1 MKIYIVASILV
12 VASIVMFTGCATQED
27 VIALHNRLVYLE
39 QRNQEIGKDISDIK
53 NRTDQAM
60 AKINEISRE
69 RATEAK
75 KLRTQSAGL
84 HVVSDNLKAEIL
96 ALKGKIEETEF
107 MLTKQIDS
115 VQGNVNELERK
126 LSDVNKLKEKLST
139 IQSSPA
145 PSPSASAPAP
155 PPSPV
160 QSKAP
165 LNEMSE
171 NELYQASLTAFRN
184 GNYPR
189 AFKGFQLFLSRYPRS
204 RHADNAQFWI
214 GDVHYKQEE
223 YGKAILAYQ
232 EVIENYPDGN
242 KYLASLLKQALSFQK
257 MGEISD
263 ARIILNDLIRKHPD
277 SPEADQARQH
287 LKNL

>member
-1 MKIYIVASILV
+1 
-12 VASIVMFTGCATQED
+12 MFTGCATQED

-39 QRNQEIGKDISDIK
+39 QRNQEIGKEISHIK

-107 MLTKQIDS
+107 LLKKQIDS

-126 LSDVNKLKEKLST
+126 LSDVNELKEKIST
-139 IQSSPA
+139 IQTTTA
-145 PSPSASAPAP
+145 TSPSGPPPPAP
-155 PPSPV
+155 PPVRSD
-160 QSKAP
+160 AP
-165 LNEMSE
+165 LNEMTE
-171 NELYQASLTAFRN
+171 NELYQTSLASFRN
-184 GNYPR
+184 RNYPR
-189 AFKGFQLFLSRYPRS
+189 AFEGFQLFLSKYPRS

-214 GDVHYKQEE
+214 GEVHYKQEE

-242 KYLASLLKQALSFQK
+242 KYRASLLKQALSFQK

-263 ARIILNDLIRKHPD
+263 ARIILNDLIRKYPD